1 MAHFTGPGQAHRT
14 GISLIA
20 MIEQFPDDKAAEAWF
35 VKVRWPDGIECPK
48 CGSTKVKTDAKHKS
62 MPYLCGVDG
71 CRKKFSVK
79 LGTVM
84 EGSKVGYRNWAVGI
98 HMFLTNI
105 KAISSMKPHRDLGIS
120 QKAAWFMLHRMRE
133 AFKVQARS

>member
-20 MIEQFPDDKAAEAWF
+20 MIERFPDDKAAETWF

-62 MPYLCGVDG
+62 MPYLL
-71 CRKKFSVK
+71 
-79 LGTVM
+79 LGA
-84 EGSKVGYRNWAVGI
+84 E
-98 HMFLTNI
+98 F
-105 KAISSMKPHRDLGIS
+105 
-120 QKAAWFMLHRMRE
+120 
-133 AFKVQARS
+133 